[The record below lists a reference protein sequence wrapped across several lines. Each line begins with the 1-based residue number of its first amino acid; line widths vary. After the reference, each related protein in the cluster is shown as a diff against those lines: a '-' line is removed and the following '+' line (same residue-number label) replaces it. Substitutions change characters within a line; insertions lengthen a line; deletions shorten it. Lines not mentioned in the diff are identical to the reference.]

1 MEVGWGLQENCRTI
15 DFQLSLNSFQ
25 FFQNLGK
32 ISMEIAG
39 VVAKEAVQLLRPIL
53 QGDIIIIIREMNFS

>member
-25 FFQNLGK
+25 FYQNLGK